1 MLGPSNIFS
10 QHAWAEH
17 VLDCVGSCQPS
28 APVGAGAPGPF
39 AFFGIVFLENLI
51 KKLVIK
57 SFSISLKKAIWWG
70 KTSLP
75 SVVLG
80 TYWLIIRLVI
90 LSSYHKHPFA
100 VDMIKSTLLR
110 HPQVDMI
117 IVFKCCVYKV
127 CIQVPG
133 HEPSQPQYTRAPSTN
148 QWSRSSLQRNYRF
161 NAALAC

>member
-57 SFSISLKKAIWWG
+57 SFSISLKKAI
-70 KTSLP
+70 L
-75 SVVLG
+75 
-80 TYWLIIRLVI
+80 
-90 LSSYHKHPFA
+90 
-100 VDMIKSTLLR
+100 
-110 HPQVDMI
+110 
-117 IVFKCCVYKV
+117 
-127 CIQVPG
+127 
-133 HEPSQPQYTRAPSTN
+133 
-148 QWSRSSLQRNYRF
+148 
-161 NAALAC
+161 